1 MKTLTVKEVAQTLGI
16 TTRAVIQ
23 RLSKGQLKG
32 TRKTNQFGIQ
42 EWLVYPNKEIKQLS
56 QFNNKQIEINNA
68 EEVLFEVQEQP
79 QNWREIE
86 LSKLEMISG
95 KLIEP
100 LVSKLE
106 SQTKLLL
113 EQEKLIEDQKRQLR
127 LLPDLQKRAEDERKI
142 SELKT
147 LETVALEKQ
156 IQEIENL
163 RIEEQTIILKKETKE
178 QELQQELTALKNQ
191 LQKLQQPWWQK
202 LFK

>member
-32 TRKTNQFGIQ
+32 TRKTNQYGIQ
-42 EWLVYPNKEIKQLS
+42 EWLVYPNKEITQLS
-56 QFNNKQIEINNA
+56 QSNNKQIEINNA
-68 EEVLFEVQEQP
+68 EEVLFEVQEQSK
-79 QNWREIE
+79 NWRESE
-86 LSKLEMISG
+86 LSKLEVISE

-100 LVSKLE
+100 LINKLE

-127 LLPDLQKRAEDERKI
+127 LLPDLEKRAEDERKI
-142 SELKT
+142 SELKM
-147 LETVALEKQ
+147 LETIALEKQ

-163 RIEEQTIILKKETKE
+163 RIEEQKRLFEKESKE

-191 LQKLQQPWWQK
+191 LQQPWWKK